1 MRVGGS
7 FRGFLKLRPENS
19 IELLA
24 GADAF
29 EIERIYLDKSVI
41 GSGVGRKVMEFALDR
56 ARSMDKEV
64 VWLKVMDSNEA
75 TVRFYEKFG
84 FKKIGTERLNIPNLK
99 DELRGMFVM
108 SKELRK

>member
-1 MRVGGS
+1 
-7 FRGFLKLRPENS
+7 
-19 IELLA
+19 
-24 GADAF
+24 
-29 EIERIYLDKSVI
+29 
-41 GSGVGRKVMEFALDR
+41 
-56 ARSMDKEV
+56 MDKEV